1 MDRLAILLGVFLLC
15 GLATAGWWGDVDSD
29 GDGLTDEVD
38 DDDDNDGLLDT
49 GEYLILYQSPV
60 ATVSSFFF
68 I

>member
-1 MDRLAILLGVFLLC
+1 MDRLALLLGLALLC

-49 GEYLILYQSPV
+49 GEYLILYQLPLS
-60 ATVSSFFF
+60 AFF
-68 I
+68 